1 MKRRKLN
8 AKSNLFSFLNSSG
21 ILENGTHDQ
30 IQKVRAEFWRE
41 YKRKWRNAKRKSE
54 KEITISFTLDE
65 FKEISIESKRHNL
78 SRTKFIKKA
87 CFAYI
92 NNIFLVPDSKEVKR
106 IAQQLSMTYNSIQ
119 ELIEENSIEF
129 KSGRSILEALI
140 KLERE
145 ILPVLNNPKSLEAL
159 IKEHFL
165 KNPNNKNVLI
175 EYINSI

>member
-30 IQKVRAEFWRE
+30 IQKVRSEYWRE

-54 KEITISFTLDE
+54 KEITILFTQDE
-65 FKEISIESKRHNL
+65 FKEISIESKLHKL

-87 CFAYI
+87 CFAYM
-92 NNIFLVPDSKEVKR
+92 NKIFIVPDSKGVKQ

-119 ELIEENSIEF
+119 GLLEENSIEF
-129 KSGRSILEALI
+129 KSGKSITDAI
-140 KLERE
+140 YKLERQ
-145 ILPVLNNPKSLEAL
+145 ILPALHNPKSLDVL
-159 IKEHFL
+159 IKEHIL
-165 KNPNNKNVLI
+165 KNTKNKNSLI
-175 EYINSI
+175 ELINSI

>member
-30 IQKVRAEFWRE
+30 IQKVRSEYWRE

-54 KEITISFTLDE
+54 KEITISFTQDE
-65 FKEISIESKRHNL
+65 FKEISNESKRHKL
-78 SRTKFIKKA
+78 SRTQFIKKV

-92 NNIFLVPDSKEVKR
+92 NKIFIVPDSKEVKR

-119 ELIEENSIEF
+119 GLLEENKIEF
-129 KSGRSILEALI
+129 KSGKSILEAI
-140 KLERE
+140 FNLERE
-145 ILPVLNNPKSLEAL
+145 ILPGLHNPKSLDVL
-159 IKEHFL
+159 IKEHIL
-165 KNPNNKNVLI
+165 KNEKNKNTLV
-175 EYINSI
+175 EFINSI

>member
-30 IQKVRAEFWRE
+30 IQKVRSEYWRE

-54 KEITISFTLDE
+54 KEITILFTQDE
-65 FKEISIESKRHNL
+65 FKEISNESKRHKL
-78 SRTKFIKKA
+78 SRTQFIKKV

-92 NNIFLVPDSKEVKR
+92 NKIFIVPDSKEVKR

-119 ELIEENSIEF
+119 GLLEENKIEF
-129 KSGRSILEALI
+129 KSGKSILEAI
-140 KLERE
+140 FNLERE
-145 ILPVLNNPKSLEAL
+145 ILPGLHNPKSLDVL
-159 IKEHFL
+159 IKEHIL
-165 KNPNNKNVLI
+165 KNEKNKNTLV
-175 EYINSI
+175 EFINSI